1 MQFSDLNL
9 NKPLLNAL
17 DDLELKSPTSIQ
29 ENIFAAIMSGKDL
42 AGIARTGTGKT
53 YAYLL
58 PLLRMWTYSKDK
70 LPQILVLVPTRE
82 LVAQVVENVKA
93 LTTYMSF
100 DVIGVYGGVNMKT
113 HVAEVQ
119 KGCDMIV
126 ATPGRFTDLAAAGV
140 LKVKNIKKM
149 VIDEFDMMLDLG
161 FRPQL
166 NLIFDKLPE
175 RRQNLLFSA
184 TISEEVVELIQEIF
198 KSPEIIEDTDLGT
211 PLENIHQ
218 KAYSVPNFRT
228 KINMLEVLLANDE
241 EMKKN
246 LIFVAQKSAADTL
259 FQELK
264 SRGIESV
271 DVIHSNKSQN
281 YRFRAIKDFS
291 EGVTKTLISTDI
303 GSRGLDIQQ
312 ITHVVNMDTPEEPND
327 YIHRIGRTGR
337 GSNSGTAISFITEKE
352 EENFEKIEELY
363 QIKLPRLQMPNYIEI
378 EEHLMSFEIERE
390 DIKLPKVKV
399 DSSVGPAFHEKI
411 DKNKK
416 VNKRRDIEAEKKL
429 KYGRSYRK
437 GM

>member
-17 DDLELKSPTSIQ
+17 DDLGLQTPTSIQ
-29 ENIFAAIMSGKDL
+29 EKMFAAVMSGKDL

-82 LVAQVVENVKA
+82 LVAQVVESVKA

-100 DVIGVYGGVNMKT
+100 DVVGVYGGVNMKGQ
-113 HVAEVQ
+113 VAELSN
-119 KGCDMIV
+119 GCDMVV
-126 ATPGRFTDLAAAGV
+126 ATPGRFTDLSAAGA
-140 LKVKNIKKM
+140 LKVKNIKRL

-166 NLIFDKLPE
+166 DLIFNKIPE
-175 RRQNLLFSA
+175 KRQNLLFSA
-184 TISEEVVELIQEIF
+184 TISEEVIELIHDIF
-198 KSPEIIEDTDLGT
+198 KSPEIIEDSDVGT
-211 PLENIHQ
+211 PLENIYQ
-218 KAYSVPNFRT
+218 KTYSVPNFRT
-228 KINMLEVLLANDE
+228 KINLLELLLANDE

-259 FQELK
+259 FQELT

-271 DVIHSNKSQN
+271 EVIHSNKSQN
-281 YRFRAIKDFS
+281 YRFRAIKSFADG
-291 EGVTKTLISTDI
+291 EVKTLISTDI

-312 ITHVVNMDTPEEPND
+312 ITHVVNMDVPEETND

-337 GSNSGTAISFITEKE
+337 GTANGTAISFISPKE
-352 EENFEKIEELY
+352 EEFFENVEELY
-363 QIKLPRLQMPNYIEI
+363 NLSLPRNPLPNYIEI
-378 EEHLMSFEIERE
+378 EEHLMPFELERE
-390 DIKLPKVKV
+390 DIKLPTVKR
-399 DSSVGPAFHEKI
+399 DKDVGPAFHDKLE
-411 DKNKK
+411 KNKK
-416 VNKRRDIEAEKKL
+416 VNKRRDIQAEKKL
-429 KYGRSYRK
+429 KYGKSYRK